1 MKPDNDNTPR
11 LLSRQEAAGRKP
23 EFVYFVVSE
32 KQNAFKVGFRGSAPR
47 IENLQTGN
55 PDKLTLV
62 REINGGR
69 DVEAAIHRELS
80 DYRIR
85 GEWFRETQL
94 LDTILWDILD
104 ATIESDREDRPLS
117 AEEAKRATR
126 KGVNCYRHMCK
137 EAAA

>member
-11 LLSRQEAAGRKP
+11 LLSRQEAAGRKN

-62 REINGGR
+62 REIKGGR

-94 LDTILWDILD
+94 LDTIRLGRV
-104 ATIESDREDRPLS
+104 TRHSSGQPTCPRPRCTTHGSVGKTPLQS
-117 AEEAKRATR
+117 
-126 KGVNCYRHMCK
+126 
-137 EAAA
+137 